1 MPLSSP
7 LRLPLR
13 LGLTALA
20 ARRGGGAPAFDPATL
35 FASGELGA
43 WYDRQDTGAMFS
55 EIQPTSQVSA
65 GASCQL
71 ALDKKSGSLY
81 AADQSIVSSWTFSSN
96 ANQNIITSASG
107 YYRIRF
113 TASGLSSTCRVRL
126 QSQNPAITTDFVS
139 LDGNYE
145 YVMFAGSGYLRFG
158 SSVSAAGTGVL
169 TGITCEPFA
178 GNASVQSSASLRP
191 LFQVSPPRLVFDGT
205 DDVHVITFSS
215 SLGSNCTVA
224 RSVPGVGASIL
235 TGQTIGTTY
244 NVTET
249 DSGLVIVNRAL
260 TTEESDGLTS
270 YLEAAAFF

>member
-1 MPLSSP
+1 
-7 LRLPLR
+7 
-13 LGLTALA
+13 
-20 ARRGGGAPAFDPATL
+20 
-35 FASGELGA
+35 
-43 WYDRQDTGAMFS
+43 
-55 EIQPTSQVSA
+55 
-65 GASCQL
+65 L
-71 ALDKKSGSLY
+71 ALVKKSGSLY
-81 AADQSIVSSWTFSSN
+81 AADQSIVSSWSFSST
-96 ANQNIITSASG
+96 ASQNIVASASG

-126 QSQNPAITTDFVS
+126 QSQTPSFSTNFLDV
-139 LDGNYE
+139 DGNYE
-145 YVMFAGSGYLRFG
+145 YVMFAGSGFLRFG
-158 SSVSAAGTGVL
+158 TSFTSGGPGVL

-178 GNASVQSSASLRP
+178 GNASVQSSASLMP

-205 DDVHVITFSS
+205 DDVHVITFPS
-215 SLGSNCTVA
+215 SLGSDCTVA